1 MRKLKAT
8 IISSCKKPNKAQI
21 NSLNSAWTLY
31 LSHPS
36 REKSSVII
44 NIYTALFVLYWFIGW
59 ILLKSPPVMVPI
71 GGTECMSHW
80 GWGLTRPRGGTVDMI
95 TVNSTVALDLYPFN
109 NLALGLFDFT
119 DALYWGEKKF
129 THNLQCKKIGIFN
142 QLQWSLLYSFL
153 VFLCLYHLVNT
164 FVIELS
170 DL

>member
-59 ILLKSPPVMVPI
+59 ILFKSPPVMVPI

-129 THNLQCKKIGIFN
+129 THNLQCQKIGIFN

-153 VFLCLYHLVNT
+153 VFLCPYHLVNT
-164 FVIELS
+164 CVIELS

>member
-44 NIYTALFVLYWFIGW
+44 NIYTALFVLYWLAEFSW
-59 ILLKSPPVMVPI
+59 SLPPCHGPYWRDRVY
-71 GGTECMSHW
+71 ES
-80 GWGLTRPRGGTVDMI
+80 LRLRGNKTQGETVDMI
-95 TVNSTVALDLYPFN
+95 TVNSTVALDLYLFN

-153 VFLCLYHLVNT
+153 VLLCLYRLVNT
-164 FVIELS
+164 CVIELS

>member
-8 IISSCKKPNKAQI
+8 IKSSCKKPNKAQI

-44 NIYTALFVLYWFIGW
+44 NIYTALFVLYWLAEFSW
-59 ILLKSPPVMVPI
+59 SLPLSWSLR
-71 GGTECMSHW
+71 MSHW
-80 GWGLTRPRGGTVDMI
+80 GWGVTRPRGGTVDMI

-109 NLALGLFDFT
+109 NLALGLFDFA

-153 VFLCLYHLVNT
+153 VFLCLYRLVNT
-164 FVIELS
+164 CVIELS

>member
-1 MRKLKAT
+1 M
-8 IISSCKKPNKAQI
+8 
-21 NSLNSAWTLY
+21 NSAWTLY

>member
-1 MRKLKAT
+1 M
-8 IISSCKKPNKAQI
+8 
-21 NSLNSAWTLY
+21 NSAWTLY
-31 LSHPS
+31 LS

-44 NIYTALFVLYWFIGW
+44 NIYTALFVLYWFISW

-80 GWGLTRPRGGTVDMI
+80 GWGVTRPRGETVDMI

-153 VFLCLYHLVNT
+153 VFLCLYRLVNT
-164 FVIELS
+164 CVIELS